1 MMTSKLPVW
10 DVIDPSYVPFRTPL
24 WRIVARA
31 PQPPRSS
38 FSLFLPPEGKKFAE
52 IRAKKRDG

>member
-1 MMTSKLPVW
+1 
-10 DVIDPSYVPFRTPL
+10 VIDPSYVPFRTPL